1 MAGAAKLSSNITI
14 GRAASSEQTGS
25 SLTIS
30 VCQTILMHLLIWV
43 LVSSL
48 RKMVMT

>member
-1 MAGAAKLSSNITI
+1 MAGAAKLSFNITI